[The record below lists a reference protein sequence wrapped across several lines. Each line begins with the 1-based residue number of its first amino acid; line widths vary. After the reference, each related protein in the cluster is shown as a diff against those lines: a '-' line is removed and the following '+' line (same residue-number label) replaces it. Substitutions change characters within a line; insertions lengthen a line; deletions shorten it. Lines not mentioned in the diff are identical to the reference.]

1 MIEKKDSRVNLE
13 KNRAT
18 VFGIGLLAASS
29 FTLAAFT
36 YTSPLEVEEAKIA
49 AFQTNVSYEVQQA
62 DELKPEPE
70 IIDNV
75 EEPTEQFTD
84 EAMQEISEN
93 VESTSNSDQL
103 MSSTVTAGTQE
114 RLDGPGRMHIVPKK
128 AIAAPVL
135 YPDKEAEFIGGFVEL
150 KKFIITT
157 QEYPDLAIAGDEQGT
172 AHVRFIVESDGSV
185 SNVTATGN
193 VSRTLKKEAE
203 RVVKKSPN
211 WIPGEVGGKRV
222 RCIVSLPITFVL
234 E

>member
-62 DELKPEPE
+62 DALKIEPE
-70 IIDNV
+70 IVDNAENEV
-75 EEPTEQFTD
+75 EEFTD
-84 EAMQEISEN
+84 EALQEISED
-93 VESTSNSDQL
+93 VEVTNNSDQL
-103 MSSTVTAGTQE
+103 ESSTVTAGNQE
-114 RLDGPGRMHIVPKK
+114 RLVGPGRMHIVPKK
-128 AIAAPVL
+128 AIPGAVL

-150 KKFIITT
+150 KKFIINT
-157 QEYPDLAIAGDEQGT
+157 QVYPDLAIAGDEQGT
-172 AHVRFIVESDGSV
+172 ANVRFIIERDGSV
-185 SNVTATGN
+185 SNVKATGDL
-193 VSRTLKKEAE
+193 SRTLKKEAE
-203 RVVKKSPN
+203 RVVKRSPN